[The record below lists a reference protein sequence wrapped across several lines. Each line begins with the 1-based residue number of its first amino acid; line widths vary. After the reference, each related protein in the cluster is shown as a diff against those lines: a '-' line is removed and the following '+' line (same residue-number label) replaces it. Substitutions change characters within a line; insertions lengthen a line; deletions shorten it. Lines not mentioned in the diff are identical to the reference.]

1 MASPGNAR
9 LVQVLAE
16 MHADCATFLRAAGQS
31 EQAMVQSEKARA
43 LTATS
48 VANESREPRGS
59 ITSGGHAVRR
69 TVVPGGG
76 GRYKE
81 YLAARPGNTTAVM
94 RRGIA
99 LLGTESVDEA
109 LTEFRRAATLEPRNA
124 RAQWYL
130 TIILLSRR
138 EVAAA
143 AEHAVKF
150 VALAPDDPEAHDL
163 LGRVWASQGKLD
175 AAQAQFEKALQ
186 LNPGYEDAREHLK
199 AIGR

>member
-1 MASPGNAR
+1 
-9 LVQVLAE
+9 
-16 MHADCATFLRAAGQS
+16 
-31 EQAMVQSEKARA
+31 
-43 LTATS
+43 
-48 VANESREPRGS
+48 
-59 ITSGGHAVRR
+59 
-69 TVVPGGG
+69 
-76 GRYKE
+76 
-81 YLAARPGNTTAVM
+81 M

-99 LLGTESVDEA
+99 LLGTENVDEA
-109 LTEFRRAATLEPRNA
+109 LTEFRRAATLDPRHA

-175 AAQAQFEKALQ
+175 AAQAQFEKSLQ
-186 LNPGYEDAREHLK
+186 LDPGYEDAREHLK